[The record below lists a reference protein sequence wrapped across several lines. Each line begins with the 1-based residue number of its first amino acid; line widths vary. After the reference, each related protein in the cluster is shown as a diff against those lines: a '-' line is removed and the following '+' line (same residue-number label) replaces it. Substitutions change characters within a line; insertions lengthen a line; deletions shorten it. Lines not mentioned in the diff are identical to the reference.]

1 MSFCFAHK
9 GMFFY
14 EYRKGKMHIYLNN
27 VEKTTQQVIIPHSL
41 IILNFEF

>member
-1 MSFCFAHK
+1 MSFFFAHK
-9 GMFFY
+9 GSFFCN
-14 EYRKGKMHIYLNN
+14 YRKGKLHIYLNN